1 MSNHEKFDTILR
13 ILLLF
18 GLFFTVLIQFFIVIL
33 FISLIPIYFEIGLI
47 QEYLPNFIFF
57 VKNSIKNIFP
67 LISEYIPLIKE
78 TISNVYLA
86 LLN

>member
-1 MSNHEKFDTILR
+1 MSNHEKFDTVLR

-33 FISLIPIYFEIGLI
+33 FISLIPIYFEIGLF
-47 QEYLPNFIFF
+47 QEYLPNFIFL
-57 VKNSIKNIFP
+57 VKNSIKNILP

-78 TISNVYLA
+78 TVSNVYLA

>member
-1 MSNHEKFDTILR
+1 MSNPQINNPRHNNFDNLLR
-13 ILLLF
+13 TQLLLF
-18 GLFFTVLIQFFIVIL
+18 FFFINFILFFVIVK
-33 FISLIPIYFEIGLI
+33 ISKYYSFK
-47 QEYLPNFIFF
+47 EYLPNSILF
-57 VKNSIKNIFP
+57 VNDYIENILP